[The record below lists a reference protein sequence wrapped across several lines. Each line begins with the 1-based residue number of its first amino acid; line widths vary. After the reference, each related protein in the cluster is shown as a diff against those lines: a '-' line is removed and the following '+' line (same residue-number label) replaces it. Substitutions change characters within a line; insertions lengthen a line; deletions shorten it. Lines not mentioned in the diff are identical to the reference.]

1 MPIHLSTILMN
12 SSKEPMMKI
21 MFLCW
26 IIPHVATRLHKD
38 KPSCKHN
45 APPEDK
51 YPRITYAPRRQYI
64 FFFDK
69 IMFYLFLCTC
79 YYIMWQK
86 WSMNRPNSILVKCE
100 FWVMKPF
107 TKTILYRSI
116 LKMLTILKIYTF
128 NFMAQIN

>member
-1 MPIHLSTILMN
+1 MPIHLSNILMN

-64 FFFDK
+64 FFFDE
-69 IMFYLFLCTC
+69 IMFLLILMSLLL
-79 YYIMWQK
+79 YYVTK
-86 WSMNRPNSILVKCE
+86 VKHESPKLNSGEMRV
-100 FWVMKPF
+100 WVMKPF